1 MGLGTGEAGPHE
13 QPGIRQMDRRES
25 WCQEDV
31 DALVNK
37 AYESF
42 EAANRTTTA
51 LRIEISCLEHKNQRL
66 KDEVSQLEEQAD
78 DLIDERDRLQRTVI
92 HLAASHTEPRQAS
105 ATPTEKSVKIPNPP
119 VLTNGKDP
127 EFEDWESRIR
137 NKLKAN
143 ADHYNTEVL
152 RISYVENRTGGKAAK
167 HLRPR
172 LRVNAVNPYITA
184 EEMLKHLESIFQD
197 PNREANSKRE
207 FRKLNMGA
215 TDKFQDFLTDF
226 LYLAGE
232 AKIPATMYKDELY
245 QRMTWKLQEMTIRDM
260 MDSDI
265 GFDAFTGICTRLADH
280 LVVINESRNQ
290 DRQRSQSNTPIP
302 GTSENT
308 RAPTSRTEARN
319 HEGTPT
325 SRTVSAS
332 RTIAEEL
339 ATGKREPFRSGKCF
353 SCEIFGHIARDCPRK
368 RMEREM
374 KPTQEQ
380 SKERVSLGKS
390 ALQNWI

>member
-1 MGLGTGEAGPHE
+1 MASKTAAMGLGTGEAG
-13 QPGIRQMDRRES
+13 QPEIRQMDRRES

-42 EAANRTTTA
+42 EAANRTITA
-51 LRIEISCLEHKNQRL
+51 LRIEISCLEHENQRL

-78 DLIDERDRLQRTVI
+78 DLIDERNRLQRTVV
-92 HLAASHTEPRQAS
+92 HLAASHTVSREAS

-137 NKLKAN
+137 NKLEAN

-152 RISYVENRTGGKAAK
+152 RIAYVENRTGGKAAK

-207 FRKLNMGA
+207 FRDDMEAAGND
-215 TDKFQDFLTDF
+215 DKGFYGQQHWLRRLRWY
-226 LYLAGE
+226 LYKTRGS
-232 AKIPATMYKDELY
+232 PRGH
-245 QRMTWKLQEMTIRDM
+245 QRI
-260 MDSDI
+260 S
-265 GFDAFTGICTRLADH
+265 
-280 LVVINESRNQ
+280 ESGQAEEPIEYPYPRNQ
-290 DRQRSQSNTPIP
+290 REYKSPYIAYRSKETRRNPDLQNGLSFQNNCRGI
-302 GTSENT
+302 NT
-308 RAPTSRTEARN
+308 RKTRAFSEWEMFLLRN
-319 HEGTPT
+319 PWAH
-325 SRTVSAS
+325 S
-332 RTIAEEL
+332 
-339 ATGKREPFRSGKCF
+339 
-353 SCEIFGHIARDCPRK
+353 
-368 RMEREM
+368 
-374 KPTQEQ
+374 
-380 SKERVSLGKS
+380 
-390 ALQNWI
+390 